1 MRTTRL
7 AKDLKSTADDVLAHL
22 DYKITTLKC
31 RREVELGELLAE
43 MIEMWDFFD
52 HCKKLSVVCAER
64 VPVSSE
70 FAEAFHTALKTAS
83 QARKHLKEALSIV
96 QKGSHR
102 DKSSL
107 VDCLA
112 GSLFVPRKETPKRI
126 PTPYGIIG
134 AAAFG
139 LLTNADVNG
148 VKWPTVSEIRR
159 EVEKILL
166 ARYKEGDYSVLTS
179 GQWREAQE
187 YFQLAHFF
195 YGEGYG
201 RGPKAQVKRAK

>member
-7 AKDLKSTADDVLAHL
+7 AKDLKSTARDVLAHL
-22 DYKITTLKC
+22 DSKITTLKC

-52 HCKKLSVVCAER
+52 HCKKLSVMFEER
-64 VPVSSE
+64 VPVSLE
-70 FAEAFHTALKTAS
+70 FAKSFPKALNTAS
-83 QARKHLKEALSIV
+83 QGRRHLKEVLFIV
-96 QKGSHR
+96 QQGSHR
-102 DKSSL
+102 DKSNL

-112 GSLFVPRKETPKRI
+112 GSLFVPRKKTPKRI

-148 VKWPTVSEIRR
+148 VEWPTVSEIRR
-159 EVEKILL
+159 EAERILL
-166 ARYKEGDYSVLTS
+166 ARYKEEDYSVLTS
-179 GQWREAQE
+179 AQWREAQE

-201 RGPKAQVKRAK
+201 RGPKVPK